1 MRRTASYAFLAAF
14 FFVSAPFA
22 SAQSTVT
29 TYFGDSNSIPR
40 DLTVPNG
47 ARSNFLSQFGS
58 SGTDNFESYAASTSF
73 ASPVPPPAVYTITG
87 VPVTYTSN
95 AFTVGADGP
104 GFGTFSTSPSQFL
117 AGNLQFDGNG
127 NFLGVGLTNSFV
139 FSRTVNGFGMYFVN
153 VADNAGVTN
162 SFTIT
167 LQDGPAGT
175 PRTYPITNATTDGT
189 GSPLVFNGGRQG
201 DSTFYFGIKDTVFF
215 DRVTINGVSPTS
227 GFDGLVFD
235 DLSVGLITAIPE
247 PTTYALIGGLGLAGV
262 GGYFYRRRQTLKKQ
276 EQRFRL
282 AR

>member
-1 MRRTASYAFLAAF
+1 LRRTASYLCLAAF

-29 TYFGDSNSIPR
+29 TYFGDNNGIPR
-40 DLTVPNG
+40 DLTVPNA
-47 ARSNFLSQFGS
+47 ARTNFLSQFAS
-58 SGTDNFESYAASTSF
+58 SGTDNFESYSASTSF
-73 ASPVPPPAVYTITG
+73 AAPVPPPAVYSITG

-104 GFGTFSTSPSQFL
+104 GFGNFSTSTSQFL
-117 AGNLQFDGNG
+117 AGNLLFDNSG
-127 NFLGVGLTNSFV
+127 NFLGVGLANNYV
-139 FSRTVNGFGMYFVN
+139 FSTSVNGFGMYFVN
-153 VADNAGVTN
+153 VADNAGVAN

-167 LQDGPAGT
+167 LQDGPGGT
-175 PRTYPITNATTDGT
+175 PRTYPITNAPTDGS

-201 DSTFYFGIKDTVFF
+201 DSTFYFGIKDTVAF
-215 DRVTINGVSPTS
+215 DRVTINGVSATS

-235 DLSVGLITAIPE
+235 DLSVGFISAVPE
-247 PTTYALIGGLGLAGV
+247 PTTYALIGGLGLAGA
-262 GGYFYRRRQTLKKQ
+262 GGYFYKRRQKMKKQ